1 MRATVGDRIVQASG
15 RVGGPVRDG
24 VVTEVRG
31 PDGAPPYRVR
41 WSDTGDETLVFPGS
55 DSLVEPSHE
64 AAEGHGAGG
73 RTVQHPHT
81 RTWHVQVTMVAS
93 GPSTT
98 AEATLVA
105 GDVGSL
111 RSVGRARKDPAD
123 AESAVVGDE
132 IAAGR
137 ALRRLAE
144 SLLGQAERDITAATG
159 VQGHVHA

>member
-31 PDGAPPYRVR
+31 ADGAPPYRVR

-55 DSLVEPSHE
+55 DSLVEPGE
-64 AAEGHGAGG
+64 AAGGQDAGG
-73 RTVQHPHT
+73 RTVEHPHT

-111 RSVGRARKDPAD
+111 RSVGRARKDPGDAD
-123 AESAVVGDE
+123 SAVVGDE